1 MILEAATVR
10 QGKVGIWL
18 RVARPFAYSATLTP
32 AFVAAAVAAGGQGQL
47 RWELLPLV
55 VIGLLLLNTGTNLV
69 SEVRD
74 FERHLDTPDS
84 LGSRNVLVDGLLKPK
99 QVFRAGLVM
108 FAAGL
113 AVGLLLGWLCGQAV
127 LWLGLVGV
135 LGGFFYTG
143 KPIGYKYVALGDL
156 LVFVLLGPL
165 IVAGSHLVLA
175 GRITAESIYVSLPIG
190 CLAAGILSAN
200 NLRDIA
206 HDRRA
211 GVRTVATL
219 IGHRGAKIEY
229 CLLICGAY
237 AVVAATAAAGMIS
250 PWALLVLLSV
260 PLAARNVISAAKAP
274 PQRPADIAHL
284 DVQTAKLHLLFGV
297 LLLVGL
303 AVRALLRQ

>member
-1 MILEAATVR
+1 MIAQVTAVK
-10 QGKVGIWL
+10 QGKVRIWL
-18 RVARPFAYSATLTP
+18 RAIRPFAYSASVTP
-32 AFVAAAVAAGGQGQL
+32 ALVGAAVAAGGQDQL
-47 RWELLPLV
+47 HWERLPLV
-55 VIGLLLLNTGTNLV
+55 VGGLLLLNTGTNLV

-74 FERHLDTPDS
+74 FERRLDTADS
-84 LGSRNVLVDGLLKPK
+84 LGSRNVLVEGLLRPK

-113 AVGLLLGWLCGQAV
+113 AVSLLLGWVCGQAV
-127 LWLGLVGV
+127 LWLGLAGV

-143 KPIGYKYVALGDL
+143 KPIGYKYIALGDL

-165 IVAGSHLVLA
+165 VVAGSHLVLA
-175 GRITAESIYVSLPIG
+175 GRISAESICVSLPIG
-190 CLAAGILSAN
+190 CLVAGILSAN

-206 HDRRA
+206 HDRHA

-237 AVVAATAAAGMIS
+237 AVVAATAAAGVVS
-250 PWALLVLLSV
+250 PWALLVLLSA
-260 PLAARNVISAAKAP
+260 PLAARNVISAAKAS

-284 DVQTAKLHLLFGV
+284 DVQTARLHLLFGV

-303 AVRALLRQ
+303 VVRALLRQ